1 MPGKRDAVGLHAERL
16 HHERETRALTPIIR
30 PFVFIQ
36 LSTRRVPAAEA
47 RQGIVIPQGFM
58 GNPGASSSPA
68 RDGGRG
74 RGSKIENEHKKHKK
88 RGAGQIAVEH
98 SSAKGQFIFVC
109 YINFL
114 LRLLASAISSLSSPA
129 SLRSQPP
136 TSDLYAFHPLKP
148 LTPPDIKGN
157 AN

>member
-1 MPGKRDAVGLHAERL
+1 MLAVDRRRVVVVVVVVVVDGGIK
-16 HHERETRALTPIIR
+16 PDG
-30 PFVFIQ
+30 

-58 GNPGASSSPA
+58 GKPGGVVKPSEGWKTEA
-68 RDGGRG
+68 
-74 RGSKIENEHKKHKK
+74 GSKIENEHKKHKK

-114 LRLLASAISSLSSPA
+114 LRLLASTVSSFSSSA

-136 TSDLYAFHPLKP
+136 TSNLYAFHPLKP